1 MFGRENH
8 KEEWTGF
15 LDCDKFIYDAI
26 KSNKKLE
33 ANIKEL
39 EAELRKHKVEHQNLW
54 VNLLATFS

>member
-39 EAELRKHKVEHQNLW
+39 EAELRKHKVEHQN
-54 VNLLATFS
+54 S